1 MNRAQG
7 EHHFE
12 LRIDMLD
19 FARVL
24 DLHTSSSLFV
34 QDHLVDRCVCEDGQ
48 VWSIHVRIDV
58 TSENGS
64 SLSIVDEQIEEGG
77 STTIFHHA
85 AVVIFESWNADGPSS
100 LHHRRSYWIWILRG
114 LYKYRSSNPAI
125 LRIWYSMPIFNTAV
139 DFQNRF
145 VVPRRVAALRCKEI
159 PIVLMSACPG
169 HDVDA

>member
-34 QDHLVDRCVCEDGQ
+34 QDHLVDRCVCEHRQ
-48 VWSIHVRIDV
+48 VWFIHVGIDV
-58 TSENGS
+58 TSENGLA
-64 SLSIVDEQIEEGG
+64 LSIADEQIEEGG
-77 STTIFHHA
+77 SATVFHHA
-85 AVVIFESWNADGPSS
+85 TVVIFESWNAEGPSP
-100 LHHRRSYWIWILRG
+100 LDHRRRYRIWTLRG
-114 LYKYRSSNPAI
+114 LYKYRSSGSAVS
-125 LRIWYSMPIFNTAV
+125 RIRRPVPIFDLAI

-145 VVPRRVAALRCKEI
+145 IVPRRVAGLR
-159 PIVLMSACPG
+159 
-169 HDVDA
+169 